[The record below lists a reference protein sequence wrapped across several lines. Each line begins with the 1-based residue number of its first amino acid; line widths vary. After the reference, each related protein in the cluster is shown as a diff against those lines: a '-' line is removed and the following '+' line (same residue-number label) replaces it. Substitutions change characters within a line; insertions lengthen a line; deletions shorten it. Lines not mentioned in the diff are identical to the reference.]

1 MSELHVERMTAAVA
15 DWPDPGQVLG
25 MLRHVA
31 ETRLDDALR
40 GQPLP
45 DGEWCVR
52 RVDVAVDLDPERPLS
67 ALEAGWADRIITALR
82 QSLRDGSSDIVRFV
96 RPEDAVDD
104 LFAGLVAHRYEHAWA
119 WRQVGLIESSDPL
132 PEEDARG
139 LFLAVLH
146 RMRHGTVAAL
156 VRLVAATGVAPV
168 HRLLGMAGWEHA
180 ASVASHEV
188 GASWTPGPRSDAG
201 SRTRSSIE
209 PARSAE
215 PDAERRSRPA
225 HDGALGS
232 LAAAVAAS
240 GSLARAFRRSG
251 LRLDESTLEAW
262 AVLALAESEPLLL
275 RRPAA
280 VVRDLVRALVAHL
293 RPETRPG
300 MPAAAH
306 SVSST
311 DGSGATVDE
320 AGAAFGERDGTD
332 AAATAT
338 TRDGDPRAELEFP
351 AAGPRT
357 EWGGLLFLL
366 NTADEAG
373 IPEALAAPP
382 FDSRTSG
389 WVLHRL
395 ARRLVPVGADDPAIL
410 ALAGLDRPPAGK
422 PDALEKRALAR
433 CAARWSR
440 RTADRLR
447 TTGTDGPSDAQLVDR
462 VARRPA
468 SITREP
474 GWIEV
479 CLSLDHV
486 DLDIRRAG
494 LDVDPGWLAWLGR
507 VVRFRY
513 E

>member
-40 GQPLP
+40 EQPLP

-52 RVDVAVDLDPERPLS
+52 RIDVAVDLDPERPLS
-67 ALEAGWADRIITALR
+67 ALEAGWADRIVTALR

-119 WRQVGLIESSDPL
+119 WRQVGLIESGDPL
-132 PEEDARG
+132 PEEDARA
-139 LFLAVLH
+139 LLLAVLH
-146 RMRHGTVAAL
+146 RMRHGAVAAL
-156 VRLVAATGVAPV
+156 VRLVATTGVGPV
-168 HRLLGMAGWEHA
+168 HRLLGTAGWEGV
-180 ASVASHEV
+180 ASVASREA
-188 GASWTPGPRSDAG
+188 GASWTPGRGSDAD
-201 SRTRSSIE
+201 SRTHSSME

-215 PDAERRSRPA
+215 PDAERGSHPA

-240 GSLARAFRRSG
+240 GSLVRAFRRSG
-251 LRLDESTLEAW
+251 LRLDEPTLEAW
-262 AVLALAESEPLLL
+262 AVLALAESDPLRL
-275 RRPAA
+275 RRAA
-280 VVRDLVRALVAHL
+280 AGVRDLVRALVAHL
-293 RPETRPG
+293 RPEARPG
-300 MPAAAH
+300 IPAAAP
-306 SVSST
+306 SVSLT
-311 DGSGATVDE
+311 DRAGATVDE
-320 AGAAFGERDGTD
+320 PGAAGGPRDETD

-338 TRDGDPRAELEFP
+338 TGDGDSRAELESP
-351 AAGPRT
+351 APGPRT

-373 IPEALAAPP
+373 IPEALGEPP
-382 FDSRTSG
+382 FDARTSG

-410 ALAGLDRPPAGK
+410 ALAGLDRPPTGK
-422 PDALEKRALAR
+422 PDALEMRALAR
-433 CAARWSR
+433 CAARWRR

-447 TTGTDGPSDAQLVDR
+447 RTGTDGPSDAELVDR
-462 VARRPA
+462 VARRAA

-479 CLSLDHV
+479 CLSLDDV

-494 LDVDPGWLAWLGR
+494 LDVDPGWLGWLGR